1 MKSIR
6 YLFVKIIDFIYR
18 LNNFGGYIITI
29 DFQRKENK
37 YFSKLIY
44 IKKKLY
50 LKKMKSTKYPLFIYK
65 DNRIHLSIE

>member
-18 LNNFGGYIITI
+18 LNNFGDYIITI

-44 IKKKLY
+44 IKKKIIFKKNEKYKVSIIY
-50 LKKMKSTKYPLFIYK
+50 L
-65 DNRIHLSIE
+65 